1 MSILQNTGPLY
12 RVVAYDAVCFN
23 GTEGLYFVS
32 ITQFCIVAFAMIM
45 VTLRFAFKPGVA
57 LESGVN
63 EDTPTQQTAV
73 LASTPGTPVD
83 GGDVGPSNDAFLRNF
98 EEVTPQL
105 PEGQEKGNTLEM
117 STEEVS
123 PQPHDDQEK

>member
-1 MSILQNTGPLY
+1 
-12 RVVAYDAVCFN
+12 
-23 GTEGLYFVS
+23 
-32 ITQFCIVAFAMIM
+32 MIM

-63 EDTPTQQTAV
+63 EDTPQTAV

-83 GGDVGPSNDAFLRNF
+83 GGDVGPSNDAILRNF

-123 PQPHDDQEK
+123 PQPHDNQEK